1 VAPAVRDKLSP
12 TLLPKVPELLDVI
25 VGAGTAAF
33 VATVAAFANMVVLVD
48 Q

>member
-12 TLLPKVPELLDVI
+12 TLLTRVPELLDVI

-33 VATVAAFANMVVLVD
+33 VVTIVALANVVVLGN